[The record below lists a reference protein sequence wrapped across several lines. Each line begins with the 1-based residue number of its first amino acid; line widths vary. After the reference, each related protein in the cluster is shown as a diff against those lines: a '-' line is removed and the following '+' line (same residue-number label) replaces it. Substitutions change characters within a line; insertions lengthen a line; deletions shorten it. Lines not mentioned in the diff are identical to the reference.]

1 MRTLLL
7 ASLSLLLAPAVHAQ
21 DEVTGGTYRV
31 QLQDVRSR
39 VDENQEQ
46 VRLAR
51 QRLLSISKALAG
63 PGLAHVDVD
72 VNDETTNAFKL
83 ASAKVFLDGAVQY
96 DRHDGIADQKTLPVF
111 TGAIAPG
118 EHTVR
123 VDLVLQ
129 GNGYGIFTYLRGY
142 KINLT
147 SSHTFTATS
156 DKPLHVTA
164 TAYELTDVT
173 VPLERRPQ
181 LSWRQ

>member
-1 MRTLLL
+1 V
-7 ASLSLLLAPAVHAQ
+7 VHAQ
-21 DEVTGGTYRV
+21 DEMSGSTYHVR
-31 QLQDVRSR
+31 LQDVRTR
-39 VDENQEQ
+39 VDENQDQ

-51 QRLLSISKALAG
+51 QRLMAISKALAG

-72 VNDETTNAFKL
+72 VNDETSSAFKL
-83 ASAKVFLDGAVQY
+83 VSAKVFLDGAVQF

-118 EHTVR
+118 DHTVR
-123 VDLVLQ
+123 VDIVLQ

-142 KINLT
+142 KIDLT

-173 VPLERRPQ
+173 VPLERRAQ
-181 LSWRQ
+181 ISWRN